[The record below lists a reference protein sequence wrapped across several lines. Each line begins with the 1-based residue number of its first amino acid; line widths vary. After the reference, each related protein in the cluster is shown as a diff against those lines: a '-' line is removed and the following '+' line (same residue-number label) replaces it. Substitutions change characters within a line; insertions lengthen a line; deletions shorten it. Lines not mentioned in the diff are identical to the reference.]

1 MNYKKK
7 TNNIMKA
14 ISNLEKQKELETVN
28 NQLKDIDCSDTDKE
42 AARKTIETFTKQSNN
57 LEK

>member
-1 MNYKKK
+1 
-7 TNNIMKA
+7 MKV
-14 ISNLEKQKELETVN
+14 ISNLEKQKELDTIN